1 MRIALI
7 SCGKQKLAG
16 TYPAKELYVSPL
28 FRFAYT
34 HAVRYFD
41 KVFILSAKY
50 GLLCPDTE
58 IADYD
63 VTLTGM
69 RQAERQRWAEGVLLQ
84 IKECVREGDELHFF
98 CGSKYRVHL
107 IEGLRETHKCVVPLH
122 RMGIGSQLEW
132 YKRRLATA

>member
-16 TYPAKELYVSPL
+16 SHPAKELYISTL

-34 HAVRYFD
+34 HALLHFD

-50 GLLCPDTE
+50 GLLCPDE
-58 IADYD
+58 VIADYD
-63 VTLTGM
+63 LTLTGM
-69 RQAERQRWAEGVLLQ
+69 RDEERKRWAAGVLLQ
-84 IKECVREGDELHFF
+84 MKAHVGVGDELHFF
-98 CGSKYRVHL
+98 CGSKYRAHL
-107 IEGLRETHKCVVPLH
+107 IEALRETHQCIVPLH

-132 YKRRLATA
+132 YKRRLAS